1 MDVTWRYSD
10 KTLEEGVEEPPEVA
24 APAPEEG
31 VEGPPEEDAPEE
43 DI

>member
-1 MDVTWRYSD
+1 MDVTWRHSD
-10 KTLEEGVEEPPEVA
+10 ETLEEGVEEPPEEVS
-24 APAPEEG
+24 PAPEEG